1 MKIGI
6 LYKNCVIRGES
17 FQREK
22 NGSWIPQYKLTRQEI
37 GDKENDFPSQQY
49 QFNEGF
55 PTENEADEYAVQK
68 AKEWIDRN

>member
-1 MKIGI
+1 MKICI
-6 LYKNCVIRGES
+6 LYKHCVIRGES

-22 NGSWIPQYKLTRQEI
+22 NGAWIPQYKLTRQEA
-37 GDKENDFPSQQY
+37 GNKENDFPSQQY

-55 PTENEADEYAVQK
+55 PTESEADEYAVQK